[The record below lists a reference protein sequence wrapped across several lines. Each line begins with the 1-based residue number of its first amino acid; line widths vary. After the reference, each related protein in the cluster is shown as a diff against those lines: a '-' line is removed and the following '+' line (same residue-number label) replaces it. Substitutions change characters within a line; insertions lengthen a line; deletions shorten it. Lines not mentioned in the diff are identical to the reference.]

1 MSEEEKL
8 LNYAAKAK
16 VHAEL
21 VARSGRHLDK
31 VSPSAAKRALASVES
46 AIRLLQE
53 IEKQLRYRM
62 NEDE

>member
-1 MSEEEKL
+1 MSKEEKL

-31 VSPSAAKRALASVES
+31 VSPTAAKRALASVES
-46 AIRLLQE
+46 AIRLL
-53 IEKQLRYRM
+53 
-62 NEDE
+62 